1 MAVYVA
7 TDHKITINGTDRSAA
22 LQSVSLDL
30 STDEIETTA
39 FGGGWRTRIPG
50 LKSGSVTLNFFQDF
64 AASSV
69 DSSISTLFNAVGTA
83 TYATVVV
90 VPTTSAVSATNP
102 SWTAVCL
109 VSQYQ
114 PFSASV
120 GDIATLSV
128 TWPTTGTVSRATA

>member
-7 TDHKITINGTDRSAA
+7 TDHKITVNGTALSNV

-30 STDEIETTA
+30 SADEIETTA
-39 FGGGWRTRIPG
+39 FGSGFRSRIAG

-64 AASSV
+64 GASSV
-69 DSSISTLFNAVGTA
+69 DAIIAPLFTA
-83 TYATVVV
+83 GSYATVVIT
-90 VPTTSAVSATNP
+90 PTSSAVSATNP

-128 TWPTTGTVSRATA
+128 TWPTSGTITRATA

>member
-1 MAVYVA
+1 
-7 TDHKITINGTDRSAA
+7 
-22 LQSVSLDL
+22 
-30 STDEIETTA
+30 
-39 FGGGWRTRIPG
+39 

>member
-7 TDHKITINGTDRSAA
+7 TDHKITINGTNLSTS
-22 LQSVSLDL
+22 LQSVSIDV
-30 STDEIETTA
+30 SADEIETTA
-39 FGGGWRTRIPG
+39 FGSGFRTRLPG

-69 DSSISTLFNAVGTA
+69 DATLWSLFNASGTA

-90 VPTTSAVSATNP
+90 LPTSSAVGAGNP
-102 SWTAVCL
+102 AYTAVC
-109 VSQYQ
+109 VVTQYQ
-114 PFSASV
+114 PYSASV

-128 TWPTTGTVSRATA
+128 TWPTTGTVTRATA